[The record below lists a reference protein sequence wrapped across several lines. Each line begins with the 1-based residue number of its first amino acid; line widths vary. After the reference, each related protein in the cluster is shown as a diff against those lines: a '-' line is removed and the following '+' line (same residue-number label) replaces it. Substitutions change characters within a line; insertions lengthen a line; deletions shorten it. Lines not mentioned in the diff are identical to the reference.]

1 MARKLTTQ
9 EVRAIATAIVSEVN
23 KHLEPKKNE
32 LKKKLLKEGKAKRFK
47 ELYTEYKSFVD
58 KMTPEVVKMQDVVR
72 ELNSMITSG
81 MTGMKYYAPSI
92 ATFPYNFEKD
102 LEAILED
109 EASKQIQSP
118 SLETVIG
125 EILITNLRD
134 DIDVDKTIDSIISKY
149 I

>member
-32 LKKKLLKEGKAKRFK
+32 LKKRLLKEGSAKRFK

-58 KMTPEVVKMQDVVR
+58 KVTPEVVKIQGVVK
-72 ELNSMITSG
+72 ELNLMFTPIV
-81 MTGMKYYAPSI
+81 KYYAPSI

-102 LEAILED
+102 LEIILEE

-118 SLETVIG
+118 SLETVMG
-125 EILITNLRD
+125 EILLANLRD
-134 DIDVDKTIDSIISKY
+134 DVDIDKTIDSIVSKY

>member
-1 MARKLTTQ
+1 MARKLATQ

-32 LKKKLLKEGKAKRFK
+32 LKKRLLKEGKAKRFK

-58 KMTPEVVKMQDVVR
+58 KMTPEVVKMQGVIK
-72 ELNSMITSG
+72 ELNSMFTPTQIR
-81 MTGMKYYAPSI
+81 YYSPSI
-92 ATFPYNFEKD
+92 ATYPYNFERD
-102 LEAILED
+102 LEEILEK

-118 SLETVIG
+118 SLEIVIG
-125 EILITNLRD
+125 EILLANLRD
-134 DIDVDKTIDSIISKY
+134 DVDVDKTIDSIVSKY

>member
-32 LKKKLLKEGKAKRFK
+32 LKKRLLKEGKAKRFK

-58 KMTPEVVKMQDVVR
+58 KMTPEVVKMQGVIK
-72 ELNSMITSG
+72 ELNSMFTPTQIR
-81 MTGMKYYAPSI
+81 YYSPSI
-92 ATFPYNFEKD
+92 ATYPYNFERD
-102 LEAILED
+102 LEEILEK

-118 SLETVIG
+118 SLKIVIG
-125 EILITNLRD
+125 EILLANLRD
-134 DIDVDKTIDSIISKY
+134 DVDVDKTIDSIVSKY

>member
-32 LKKKLLKEGKAKRFK
+32 LKKRLLKEGSAKRFK

-58 KMTPEVVKMQDVVR
+58 KVTPEVVKIQGVVK
-72 ELNSMITSG
+72 ELNLMFTPIV
-81 MTGMKYYAPSI
+81 KYYPPSI

-102 LEAILED
+102 LEIILEE

-118 SLETVIG
+118 SLETVMG
-125 EILITNLRD
+125 EILLANLRD
-134 DIDVDKTIDSIISKY
+134 DVDIDKTIDSIVSKY

>member
-32 LKKKLLKEGKAKRFK
+32 LKKRLLKEGTAKRFK
-47 ELYTEYKSFVD
+47 ELYTEYKSFID
-58 KMTPEVVKMQDVVR
+58 KMNPEVVKMQGVVK
-72 ELNSMITSG
+72 ELNSIVIPR
-81 MTGMKYYAPSI
+81 MKYYAPSI
-92 ATFPYNFEKD
+92 PIFPYNFEED
-102 LEAILED
+102 LEALLEN

-118 SLETVIG
+118 SLETVMG
-125 EILITNLRD
+125 EILLANLRD
-134 DIDVDKTIDSIISKY
+134 DVDVDKTIDSIVSKY

>member
-23 KHLEPKKNE
+23 KRLEPKKNE
-32 LKKKLLKEGKAKRFK
+32 LKKRLLKEGNAKRFK
-47 ELYTEYKSFVD
+47 ELYTEYKSFID
-58 KMTPEVVKMQDVVR
+58 KMNPEVVKMQGVVK
-72 ELNSMITSG
+72 ELNSIVTPS
-81 MTGMKYYAPSI
+81 MKYYVPSI
-92 ATFPYNFEKD
+92 ATFPYNFEED
-102 LEAILED
+102 LEALLEN

-125 EILITNLRD
+125 EILLANLRD
-134 DIDVDKTIDSIISKY
+134 DVDIDKTIDSIVSKY

>member
-9 EVRAIATAIVSEVN
+9 EVQAIATAIVSEVN

-32 LKKKLLKEGKAKRFK
+32 LKKRLLKEGTAKRFK
-47 ELYTEYKSFVD
+47 ELYTEYESFID
-58 KMTPEVVKMQDVVR
+58 KMNPEVVKIQGVVK
-72 ELNSMITSG
+72 ELNSIVAPSMR
-81 MTGMKYYAPSI
+81 YYAPSI
-92 ATFPYNFEKD
+92 PTFSYNFEQD
-102 LEAILED
+102 LETILED

-125 EILITNLRD
+125 EILLANLRD
-134 DIDVDKTIDSIISKY
+134 DVDIDKTIDSIVSKY

>member
-32 LKKKLLKEGKAKRFK
+32 LKKRLLKEGSAKRFK

-58 KMTPEVVKMQDVVR
+58 KVTPEVVKIQGVVK
-72 ELNSMITSG
+72 ELNSMFAPIV
-81 MTGMKYYAPSI
+81 KYYAPSI

-102 LEAILED
+102 LEIILEE

-118 SLETVIG
+118 SLETVMG
-125 EILITNLRD
+125 EILLANLRD
-134 DIDVDKTIDSIISKY
+134 DVDIDKTIDFIVSKY

>member
-32 LKKKLLKEGKAKRFK
+32 LKKRLLKEGSAKRFK

-58 KMTPEVVKMQDVVR
+58 KMTPEVVKMQGVVR
-72 ELNSMITSG
+72 ELNSMLDINRV
-81 MTGMKYYAPSI
+81 KYYAPSI
-92 ATFPYNFEKD
+92 ATFPYNFEED
-102 LEAILED
+102 LESILEI

-118 SLETVIG
+118 SLEIVIG
-125 EILITNLRD
+125 EILLANLRD
-134 DIDVDKTIDSIISKY
+134 DVDVDKTIDSIVSKY

>member
-32 LKKKLLKEGKAKRFK
+32 LKKRLLKEGKAKRFK

-58 KMTPEVVKMQDVVR
+58 KMTPEVVKMQGVIK
-72 ELNSMITSG
+72 ELNSMFIPTQIR
-81 MTGMKYYAPSI
+81 YYSPSI
-92 ATFPYNFEKD
+92 ATYPYNFERD
-102 LEAILED
+102 LEEILEK

-118 SLETVIG
+118 SLEIVIG
-125 EILITNLRD
+125 EILLANLRD
-134 DIDVDKTIDSIISKY
+134 DVDVDKTIDSIVSKY

>member
-32 LKKKLLKEGKAKRFK
+32 LKKRLLKEGSAKRFK

-58 KMTPEVVKMQDVVR
+58 KMTPEVVKMQGVVR
-72 ELNSMITSG
+72 ELNSMLDINRV
-81 MTGMKYYAPSI
+81 KYYAPSI
-92 ATFPYNFEKD
+92 ATFPYNFEED
-102 LEAILED
+102 LESILEI

-118 SLETVIG
+118 SLETVMG
-125 EILITNLRD
+125 EILLANLRD
-134 DIDVDKTIDSIISKY
+134 DVDVDKTIDSIISKY

>member
-32 LKKKLLKEGKAKRFK
+32 LKKRLLKEGKVERFK
-47 ELYTEYKSFVD
+47 ELYTEYKNFVD
-58 KMTPEVVKMQDVVR
+58 KITPEVVKMQGIVK
-72 ELNSMITSG
+72 ELNSIIAPK
-81 MTGMKYYAPSI
+81 MKYYAPSI
-92 ATFPYNFEKD
+92 ASFPYDFEKD
-102 LEAILED
+102 LEDFLEK

-125 EILITNLRD
+125 EILLANLRD
-134 DIDVDKTIDSIISKY
+134 DIDIDKTIDSIVSKY

>member
-9 EVRAIATAIVSEVN
+9 EVRAIATAIVLEVN

-32 LKKKLLKEGKAKRFK
+32 LKKRLLKEGSAKRFK

-58 KMTPEVVKMQDVVR
+58 KVTPEVVKIQGVVK
-72 ELNSMITSG
+72 ELNSMFTPIA
-81 MTGMKYYAPSI
+81 KYYAPSI

-102 LEAILED
+102 LEIILEE

-118 SLETVIG
+118 SLETVMG
-125 EILITNLRD
+125 EILLANLRD
-134 DIDVDKTIDSIISKY
+134 DVDIDKTIDSIVSKY

>member
-32 LKKKLLKEGKAKRFK
+32 LKKRLLKEGSAKRFK

-58 KMTPEVVKMQDVVR
+58 KMTPEVVKMQGVIK
-72 ELNSMITSG
+72 ELNSMFTPTQIR
-81 MTGMKYYAPSI
+81 YYSPSI
-92 ATFPYNFEKD
+92 ATHPYNFERD
-102 LEAILED
+102 LEEILEK

-118 SLETVIG
+118 SLETVMG
-125 EILITNLRD
+125 EILLANLRD
-134 DIDVDKTIDSIISKY
+134 DVDVDKTIDSIVSKY

>member
-32 LKKKLLKEGKAKRFK
+32 LKKRLLKEGSAKRFK

-58 KMTPEVVKMQDVVR
+58 KMTPEVVKMQGVVR
-72 ELNSMITSG
+72 ELNSMLDINRV
-81 MTGMKYYAPSI
+81 KYYAPSI
-92 ATFPYNFEKD
+92 ATFPYNFEED
-102 LEAILED
+102 LESILEI

-125 EILITNLRD
+125 EILLANLRD
-134 DIDVDKTIDSIISKY
+134 DVDVDKTIDSIVSKY

>member
-32 LKKKLLKEGKAKRFK
+32 LKKRLLKEGSAKRFK

-58 KMTPEVVKMQDVVR
+58 KMTPEVVKMQGVVR
-72 ELNSMITSG
+72 ELNSMLDINRV
-81 MTGMKYYAPSI
+81 KYYAPSI
-92 ATFPYNFEKD
+92 ATFPYNFEED
-102 LEAILED
+102 LESILEI

-118 SLETVIG
+118 SLETVMG
-125 EILITNLRD
+125 EILLANLRD
-134 DIDVDKTIDSIISKY
+134 DVDVDKTIDSIVSKY